1 VRNSMMGDR
10 RLRRSRK
17 RLWLLLIVLTFV
29 ALLVIVPPLISIRRY
44 KSDITRVLSD
54 SLGRPVHLS
63 SVNLRILPRPGFL
76 LNDLTIQSDPAFG
89 AEPVLHATSVTASIR
104 LLSLWRGRL
113 VISTVSVDEASLN
126 LVRNPDGRWN
136 LEDLFRTATA
146 RSPVQPRGGAVP
158 FPYLEATN
166 SRVNV
171 KNGLEK
177 LPFSLVNAD
186 LSLWQENP
194 GDWRIRLRG
203 QPARTDVSLD
213 LADTGIVELE
223 ASIRHAPSLAQ
234 MPVHIDME
242 WREAQL
248 GQLSRLLTGSDP
260 GWRGNLTG
268 DVHLNGTVEAT
279 QVTARLRATGVHRA
293 EFAPLEPLDFDAN
306 CSFIYRSA
314 GRDVDNLACDSPLG
328 NGHFRVDGDLP
339 GNAPPRLHV
348 ELQRIPLQAALD
360 ILRTMR
366 KGLSETLTAQ
376 GTVSGI
382 LSYDS
387 SALDTVHASAK
398 PAHRASQRSEKNR
411 VPEASP
417 LIGSLTVEGFRLAGD
432 PLSQPVQIPKFTLV
446 GAAAAEEQPPE
457 LAASIPVVAGGNAPL
472 AVNLQFGLAG
482 YQITLRGPASFARV
496 RDLARLAGF
505 GDSPVLGAFTG
516 ESANLDLSAQG
527 PWLPALNAMFFGSGA
542 AQSAAQSVSPGAGIP
557 ASDQLT
563 GTIGLHDAVWKSDM
577 LANRIE
583 ISNATLR
590 VAPTELRWDPVD
602 FTYGPVKG
610 TASLAIPMACEPDQT
625 CLPQLDLHFAD
636 LDAAKLEAALL
647 GAHKPDTLLSTL
659 LAQLRPSQQPLW
671 PRIDVAVIA
680 DSLTLGPVTLHSASA
695 IAHVQALKA
704 DITGFDA
711 ALFGG
716 QVHLS
721 GTMTNGD
728 KPAYTL
734 EGTFKHLAAP
744 AVCQLLRVPSGR
756 GSLDGNGKISLAGY
770 ADKDLASSATGTLH
784 FEWTQ
789 GSIPDPEAPRVL
801 ARFTRWTAD
810 AAIGKGSVTLEDN
823 SVQRAGQKPAV
834 AAASVVFGD
843 PPTVSFEAHRPAV
856 TAPAH

>member
-1 VRNSMMGDR
+1 
-10 RLRRSRK
+10 
-17 RLWLLLIVLTFV
+17 
-29 ALLVIVPPLISIRRY
+29 
-44 KSDITRVLSD
+44 
-54 SLGRPVHLS
+54 
-63 SVNLRILPRPGFL
+63 
-76 LNDLTIQSDPAFG
+76 
-89 AEPVLHATSVTASIR
+89 
-104 LLSLWRGRL
+104 
-113 VISTVSVDEASLN
+113 
-126 LVRNPDGRWN
+126 
-136 LEDLFRTATA
+136 
-146 RSPVQPRGGAVP
+146 
-158 FPYLEATN
+158 
-166 SRVNV
+166 
-171 KNGLEK
+171 
-177 LPFSLVNAD
+177 
-186 LSLWQENP
+186 
-194 GDWRIRLRG
+194 
-203 QPARTDVSLD
+203 
-213 LADTGIVELE
+213 
-223 ASIRHAPSLAQ
+223 
-234 MPVHIDME
+234 
-242 WREAQL
+242 
-248 GQLSRLLTGSDP
+248 
-260 GWRGNLTG
+260 
-268 DVHLNGTVEAT
+268 
-279 QVTARLRATGVHRA
+279 
-293 EFAPLEPLDFDAN
+293 
-306 CSFIYRSA
+306 
-314 GRDVDNLACDSPLG
+314 
-328 NGHFRVDGDLP
+328 
-339 GNAPPRLHV
+339 
-348 ELQRIPLQAALD
+348 
-360 ILRTMR
+360 
-366 KGLSETLTAQ
+366 
-376 GTVSGI
+376 
-382 LSYDS
+382 
-387 SALDTVHASAK
+387 
-398 PAHRASQRSEKNR
+398 
-411 VPEASP
+411 
-417 LIGSLTVEGFRLAGD
+417 
-432 PLSQPVQIPKFTLV
+432 
-446 GAAAAEEQPPE
+446 
-457 LAASIPVVAGGNAPL
+457 
-472 AVNLQFGLAG
+472 
-482 YQITLRGPASFARV
+482 
-496 RDLARLAGF
+496 
-505 GDSPVLGAFTG
+505 
-516 ESANLDLSAQG
+516 
-527 PWLPALNAMFFGSGA
+527 
-542 AQSAAQSVSPGAGIP
+542 
-557 ASDQLT
+557 
-563 GTIGLHDAVWKSDM
+563 M